1 MNEKMT
7 FQNGHVQKKKNLK
20 KQMVVKSRDMD
31 K

>member
-7 FQNGHVQKKKNLK
+7 FQNGHFQKKKMK